1 MHETQYQRVFLLI
14 SIKKNLS
21 RSHSNRNNLIV
32 YPWGLSFHKSKAK
45 EEALLKVAST
55 RVKYNGKN
63 VANVLVLT
71 LSYNDIIDVSLYN
84 GDRKRT
90 RKSSKDNIVDS
101 KRCTCMQWK
110 KKYWLRI
117 AYFTNEREI
126 QIKKNLTSYKPG
138 FQNWGPSS
146 QIMACNTITS
156 ITCWSVNTLV

>member
-14 SIKKNLS
+14 SIKKNFS

-63 VANVLVLT
+63 VANVLILT

-110 KKYWLRI
+110 KKVLIKDSVLYKRKGNSNQEKFNVLQARISELRAI
-117 AYFTNEREI
+117 FTNNGL
-126 QIKKNLTSYKPG
+126 QYHN
-138 FQNWGPSS
+138 
-146 QIMACNTITS
+146 
-156 ITCWSVNTLV
+156 

>member
-14 SIKKNLS
+14 SIKKNFS

-45 EEALLKVAST
+45 EEGTIESCKHEGKI
-55 RVKYNGKN
+55 RRKN
-63 VANVLVLT
+63 VANVSVLT

-110 KKYWLRI
+110 KIVLIKDNVLYKRKGNSNQEKFNVLQARISELRAI
-117 AYFTNEREI
+117 FTNNGL
-126 QIKKNLTSYKPG
+126 QYHN
-138 FQNWGPSS
+138 
-146 QIMACNTITS
+146 
-156 ITCWSVNTLV
+156 